1 MSILYTKTA
10 CPFCRR
16 VLNKFHDLGVDFEVR
31 NIGNEN
37 NLQLMM
43 DRGGKKQ
50 VPFLVDD
57 ESRIVMYETED
68 ILDYLEKKYGNKK

>member
-1 MSILYTKTA
+1 MLILYTKTA

-31 NIGNEN
+31 NIGNGN

-43 DRGGKKQ
+43 DRGEKKQ

-57 ESRIVMYETED
+57 ESKVVMYETKD
-68 ILDYLEKKYGNKK
+68 ILDYLEKRYGNKK

>member
-1 MSILYTKTA
+1 MRILYTKTA

-31 NIGNEN
+31 NIGNGN
-37 NLQLMM
+37 NLQLML
-43 DRGGKKQ
+43 DHGKKEQ